1 MLVELAIK
9 HSLWLWAELLLVGP
23 SCIPGGTGQPVL
35 FNQVAS
41 NGCFL

>member
-1 MLVELAIK
+1 MLVELAVE
-9 HSLWLWAELLLVGP
+9 HSLWLWTELLLDGP

-35 FNQVAS
+35 FNQVAF